1 MKLSEAAANYVAHK
15 QSMGMR
21 FRTEART
28 GTRDCAVIAGLFPFG
43 QPVQP
48 SLSK

>member
-1 MKLSEAAANYVAHK
+1 MKLADAAADYITHK

-28 GTRDCAVIAGLFPFG
+28 LRSFCRAVGDVSEQVRFF
-43 QPVQP
+43 
-48 SLSK
+48 